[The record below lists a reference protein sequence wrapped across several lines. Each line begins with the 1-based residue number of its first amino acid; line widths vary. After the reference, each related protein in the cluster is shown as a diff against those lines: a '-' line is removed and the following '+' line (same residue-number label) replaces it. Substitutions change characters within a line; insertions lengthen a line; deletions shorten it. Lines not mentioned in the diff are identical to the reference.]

1 MSVSIVT
8 AYFRQVLVAM
18 SWLEV
23 PLPALLAVQVLQIV
37 VVTSPVLLLLLLLLS
52 APLLLRLLH
61 VVMVPVSHYLLPA
74 NLTTNIFIQ
83 ARIFLWEVTMKIFP
97 KIQFYKMTNTNDVP
111 VLRPR
116 HTCPPGGPSA
126 APGRRGR
133 STAAAG
139 ARTGTL

>member
-37 VVTSPVLLLLLLLLS
+37 VVASPVLLLLLS

-61 VVMVPVSHYLLPA
+61 VVMVPVSHYLLSA
-74 NLTTNIFIQ
+74 NLQ
-83 ARIFLWEVTMKIFP
+83 QIFL
-97 KIQFYKMTNTNDVP
+97 Y
-111 VLRPR
+111 RPEYF
-116 HTCPPGGPSA
+116 CGKCK
-126 APGRRGR
+126 
-133 STAAAG
+133 
-139 ARTGTL
+139 

>member
-8 AYFRQVLVAM
+8 AYFRQVQVAM

-37 VVTSPVLLLLLLLLS
+37 VVTSPVLLLLLLLLLLS

-97 KIQFYKMTNTNDVP
+97 NLQF
-111 VLRPR
+111 
-116 HTCPPGGPSA
+116 
-126 APGRRGR
+126 
-133 STAAAG
+133 
-139 ARTGTL
+139 